1 MKKLAILAVIGIMS
15 ISLFGCVPTGEEEVK
30 RIEKDSE
37 VVAVTVTEKDNPT
50 ETVGNVTTDEPK
62 GFGYDAVS
70 EEGSMTVYVGTT
82 EEELIAGLGKANSVF
97 EAPSCALEGMD
108 QVYTYDHCEIC
119 VTTYP
124 EGKFVSAIYL
134 TDDLSSTKEGL
145 AIGDSKEKMEEL
157 YGTNYEENGFEYTYT
172 SGGMHLRV
180 QFTNDVVSYIY
191 YMVDLQKQ

>member
-1 MKKLAILAVIGIMS
+1 MKKIAVLALIGMMS
-15 ISLFGCVPTGEEEVK
+15 ISLFGCMSTGEEEVK
-30 RIEKDSE
+30 RIEKASE
-37 VVAVTVTEKDNPT
+37 VVEVTVTEKTNPT
-50 ETVGNVTTDEPK
+50 ETVGKTGEETQR
-62 GFGYDAVS
+62 GYGYDAVS
-70 EEGSMTVYVGTT
+70 SEGTMTVYVGTT
-82 EEELIAGLGKANSVF
+82 EDELIKNLGKANSVF

-134 TDDLSSTKEGL
+134 TDDLSSTREGL
-145 AIGDSKEKMEEL
+145 SIGDSKEKMEEL

-180 QFTNDVVSYIY
+180 QFTNDEVSYIY

>member
-1 MKKLAILAVIGIMS
+1 MKKLGILALIGIMS
-15 ISLFGCVPTGEEEVK
+15 LSLFGCVSTGEEEVK
-30 RIEKDSE
+30 RIEKQSE
-37 VVAVTVTEKDNPT
+37 VVEVTVTEKTNPT
-50 ETVGNVTTDEPK
+50 EAVGNTGVEEPK
-62 GFGYDAVS
+62 GYAYDAVS
-70 EEGSMTVYVGTT
+70 SEGKMTVYVGTT
-82 EEELIAGLGKANSVF
+82 EDELISNLGKANSVF
-97 EAPSCALEGMD
+97 EAPSCALDGMD

-172 SGGMHLRV
+172 SGGMHLRI
-180 QFTNDVVSYIY
+180 QFTDDAVSYIY